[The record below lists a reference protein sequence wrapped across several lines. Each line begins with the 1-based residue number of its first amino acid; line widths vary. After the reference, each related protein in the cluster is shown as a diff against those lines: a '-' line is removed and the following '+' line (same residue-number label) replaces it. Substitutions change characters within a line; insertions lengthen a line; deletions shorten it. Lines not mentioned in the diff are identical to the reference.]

1 MGRIQ
6 VRVRSRV
13 RVRVRVRVQI
23 VRVSPLLLV
32 LFFALPA
39 VLPAATLPELFQK
52 AKEEVKLGS
61 YEPALK
67 TIQDLETASSQPGFE
82 KDKAALAPVLAFY
95 KGVCHA
101 ALGKTDEARAEF
113 SAYLATSPNA
123 SMDPAMYPKKV
134 VVVFEETR
142 KAAAAAK
149 SEGTSGGGGVGI
161 TAAYQGFKFQPSA
174 RPPEGEDWA
183 DGPAHLL
190 LTVSEADEYRH
201 LADAVARS
209 EFITRFW
216 KSRDPK
222 PETPE
227 NEFRDEFEKRA
238 AFADQYFVQGEKRG
252 SLTDRGMVFIL
263 LGPPARS
270 SQKPMQTG
278 DDTADPAALS
288 LFTPGTQ
295 QEATIGGKGT
305 GLTRSQ
311 TVANTE
317 QTSGLGTSM
326 NSPSANWREVWR
338 YYRKELKG
346 LPYEYVDIQFI
357 TKPGYGENVLQRDPA
372 SLDAL
377 ERAKANVPKS

>member
-1 MGRIQ
+1 MGRI
-6 VRVRSRV
+6 RV
-13 RVRVRVRVQI
+13 RVRFRAPLVRI
-23 VRVSPLLLV
+23 ATPLLLG
-32 LFFALPA
+32 LLFALPA

-61 YEPALK
+61 YDSALK
-67 TIQDLETASSQPGFE
+67 TIQELETASNQPGFE

-101 ALGKTDEARAEF
+101 ALGKTDEARGEF
-113 SAYLATSPNA
+113 TAYLATSPNA

-134 VVVFEETR
+134 VAVFEETR
-142 KAAAAAK
+142 KSAAGK
-149 SEGTSGGGGVGI
+149 SEGEGTGGGMGM
-161 TAAYQGFKFQPSA
+161 TTAYQGFKYQPSA
-174 RPPEGEDWA
+174 RTPDGEDWA

-190 LTVSEADEYRH
+190 LAASEADEYRH
-201 LADAVARS
+201 LTDAVARS
-209 EFITRFW
+209 EFITKFW

-238 AFADQYFVQGEKRG
+238 AFADQYFGQGEKRG

-270 SQKPMQTG
+270 SQKPLQTG

-288 LFTPGTQ
+288 LYTPGTQ
-295 QEATIGGKGT
+295 QAATVGGKAT
-305 GLTRSQ
+305 GLSRSQ

-317 QTSGLGTSM
+317 QASGLGTSM
-326 NSPSANWREVWR
+326 NSPSSNWREVWR
-338 YYRKELKG
+338 YYRKDLKG
-346 LPYEYVDIQFI
+346 LPYEWVDIQFI
-357 TKPGYGENVLQRDPA
+357 TKPGYGENVLQRDPP

-377 ERAKANVPKS
+377 ERARNAVPKS

>member
-1 MGRIQ
+1 MGRI
-6 VRVRSRV
+6 RIRV
-13 RVRVRVRVQI
+13 RVRIARVAR
-23 VRVSPLLLV
+23 LLLV
-32 LFFALPA
+32 PLFALPA

-61 YEPALK
+61 YDSALK
-67 TIQDLETASSQPGFE
+67 TIQELETASSQPGFE

-101 ALGKTDEARAEF
+101 ALGKSDEARGEF

-134 VVVFEETR
+134 VAVFEETR
-142 KAAAAAK
+142 RAAVSAK
-149 SEGTSGGGGVGI
+149 SEGGSGSGGGGGGVGI

-190 LTVSEADEYRH
+190 LTASEANEYHH
-201 LADAVARS
+201 LSDAVARS
-209 EFITRFW
+209 EFITKFW

-326 NSPSANWREVWR
+326 NSPSSNWREVWR
-338 YYRKELKG
+338 YYRRDLKG

-372 SLDAL
+372 TLDAL
-377 ERAKANVPKS
+377 ERARANVPKS

>member
-1 MGRIQ
+1 MGRIA
-6 VRVRSRV
+6 
-13 RVRVRVRVQI
+13 
-23 VRVSPLLLV
+23 RVSRRLALFLL
-32 LFFALPA
+32 FALPA
-39 VLPAATLPELFQK
+39 VLPAATLPELFRK
-52 AKEEVKLGS
+52 AKDEVKLGS
-61 YEPALK
+61 YDSALK
-67 TIQDLETASSQPGFE
+67 TLEELEAGANQPGFE

-113 SAYLATSPNA
+113 TTYLATSPNA

-134 VVVFEETR
+134 VATFEETR
-142 KAAAAAK
+142 KASAPAK
-149 SEGTSGGGGVGI
+149 VDGGAGGGGGTLGI
-161 TAAYQGFKFQPSA
+161 TTAYQGFPYQRSA
-174 RPPEGEDWA
+174 SPPEGEDWA

-190 LTVSEADEYRH
+190 LTAAEADEYRH

-209 EFITRFW
+209 EFITKFW
-216 KSRDPK
+216 KARDPK

-238 AFADQYFVQGEKRG
+238 AFADQYFGQGERRG

-270 SQKPMQTG
+270 SQKPLQTG

-288 LFTPGTQ
+288 LYTPGTQ
-295 QEATIGGKGT
+295 QAATLGGKGT
-305 GLTRSQ
+305 GLSRSQ
-311 TVANTE
+311 TVANTD
-317 QTSGLGTSM
+317 QASGIGTTM
-326 NSPSANWREVWR
+326 NSPSSNWREVWR
-338 YYRKELKG
+338 YYRKDLKG
-346 LPYEYVDIQFI
+346 LPYEYVDVQFI

-377 ERAKANVPKS
+377 ERAKGAVPKS

>member
-1 MGRIQ
+1 MGRIAT
-6 VRVRSRV
+6 VSR
-13 RVRVRVRVQI
+13 RLALF
-23 VRVSPLLLV
+23 LLFV
-32 LFFALPA
+32 LPA
-39 VLPAATLPELFQK
+39 ALPAATLPELFRK
-52 AKEEVKLGS
+52 AKDEVKLGS
-61 YEPALK
+61 YDSALK
-67 TIQDLETASSQPGFE
+67 TLEELETGASQPGFE

-101 ALGKTDEARAEF
+101 ALGKTEEARGEF
-113 SAYLATSPNA
+113 TEYLATSPNA

-134 VVVFEETR
+134 VAVFEETR
-142 KAAAAAK
+142 KGVVPAASTSAK
-149 SEGTSGGGGVGI
+149 GEGSAGPGI
-161 TAAYQGFKFQPSA
+161 TAAYQGFKLQPSQ

-190 LTVSEADEYRH
+190 LSASEADEYRH

-209 EFITRFW
+209 EFITKFW
-216 KSRDPK
+216 KARDPK

-238 AFADQYFVQGEKRG
+238 AFADQYFAQGEQRG

-305 GLTRSQ
+305 GLSRAQ

-326 NSPSANWREVWR
+326 NSPSSNWKEIWR
-338 YYRKELKG
+338 YYRKDLKG

-357 TKPGYGENVLQRDPA
+357 TKPGYGQNVLQRDPA

-377 ERAKANVPKS
+377 ERAKAAVPKS

>member
-1 MGRIQ
+1 MTFPGRYPMGRMRIA
-6 VRVRSRV
+6 RVA
-13 RVRVRVRVQI
+13 
-23 VRVSPLLLV
+23 PLLLV
-32 LFFALPA
+32 LLFALPA

-61 YEPALK
+61 YDSALK
-67 TIQDLETASSQPGFE
+67 TLQELETASSQPGFE
-82 KDKAALAPVLAFY
+82 KDKAALSPVLAFY

-113 SAYLATSPNA
+113 TAYLATSPNA

-134 VVVFEETR
+134 VAVFEETR
-142 KAAAAAK
+142 RAAASAK
-149 SEGTSGGGGVGI
+149 SDGGGGDGSGGGGGGVGI
-161 TAAYQGFKFQPSA
+161 TAAYQGFKVQPSA
-174 RPPEGEDWA
+174 RTPEGEDWA

-190 LTVSEADEYRH
+190 LTGSEADEYRH

-209 EFITRFW
+209 EFITKFW

-305 GLTRSQ
+305 GLSRSQ

-317 QTSGLGTSM
+317 KTSGLGTSM
-326 NSPSANWREVWR
+326 NSPSSNWREVWR
-338 YYRKELKG
+338 YYRKDLKG

-372 SLDAL
+372 TLDAL